1 MAEIERGWSGRATIA
16 QLRQHLA
23 DPFSRN
29 AYPLLL
35 NTGLSGLLGVG
46 FWFFA
51 ARYYTDPDVGRGSA
65 LISTM
70 TFLSGIVAI
79 NLTGTLSRF
88 VPQTGQRTG
97 RLVLLCYALSCLA
110 AAALTAGFLLTAGY
124 WGPSFEL
131 LRDPITALWFLA
143 AVVLANIFTVQ
154 DGVLVGLRGS
164 VWVLAENTFFGI
176 LKIVLL
182 VFFAAGFPRD
192 GVFLSWVTAMTLVL
206 LPING
211 LIFGWLI
218 PRHARATSS
227 TAIPPTL
234 AHVGRFV
241 AGDYLGALF
250 AFGAFFLV
258 PVMVAAHVAP
268 HTFAYFYIAWMAGGL
283 LNLIAGN
290 LAHSLT
296 VEGVYEAPRLAAN
309 CRAALS
315 RAVGL
320 LLVAA
325 VLVALAA
332 PYVLRVLGRGYLDAV
347 PLLQILAFA
356 ALPRAVVEIWIGAL
370 RARNRARELA
380 AVRVASGSL
389 MIALVL
395 AALQLDVLSGALGV
409 LRITA
414 VGGAVLAS
422 QVIVALW
429 VLPRLWRF
437 LTGAAA
443 AEGATEPSGPPVP
456 TAPANPP
463 EPGCRR
469 QGRGSPRGCAPA
481 LTRPQISRLAA
492 IPTRTWAPLAGVCVL
507 TAAALL
513 MYLLPLGRVD
523 LTGMNGYGLVSVLPT
538 VSLAG
543 VALLTVAFV
552 ITVSFP
558 RPHPA
563 ILGTQLVGL
572 AGCLYGVSAL
582 IEPLPRFPIT
592 WVHLGFVEYLGR
604 TGAATPELDGR
615 LSWPGF
621 FALVAFLAREST
633 WADLIPVVK
642 LTPLLSNLLFLLPLA
657 LILRNLRA
665 SWPAKWFAAWLFLVL
680 NWVAQD
686 YFSPQGFSYWLYLIF
701 LAVLVT
707 WFRPAQ
713 TNLAS
718 TPDPARGGSRR
729 WWRLPSLFGPGDL
742 PGERPAEPAGSV
754 VRMALLLLVV
764 GVFTATSAS
773 HPLTPFIMVAAC
785 AGLVVADRCIA
796 KSLPTLLAVIL
807 VAWLSYLAVG
817 YWSAHL
823 GELLGGI
830 GDFWGNLSTSVGN
843 RVRGNH
849 EHQMVVYTRIALTVF
864 VFSLAVGGLWR
875 RRRRRI
881 DDRVVLVF
889 LLIPFIVIGL
899 QSYGG
904 EILLR
909 VYLFALPAL
918 CVCTAYLFF
927 PETGSTPPRPH
938 RFLAATAAT
947 LVLLAGFF
955 VARYGNERYEIT
967 RAGELAAV
975 QYLYQQPG
983 PARILFPTDPVGRGA
998 TPFIPVGYQE
1008 VERVS
1013 TAGIPAPVDPTG
1025 ISGVIEGLQERGP
1038 GTYLLTTRSQEAYL
1052 ELGRNYPPGWGQR
1065 FRAALAASPQLQV
1078 VVENPDAVGYALRA
1092 PAGAA
1097 PAGAPPSRQQVVERG
1112 TRIGM
1117 TPWTPVGVAIVAI
1130 LLPLLIGR
1138 ELWRLHL
1145 APNEQ
1150 GRLRPLT
1157 LAAVPLLVGLALV
1170 VAERLVLLAG

>member
-1 MAEIERGWSGRATIA
+1 MSGRASIA
-16 QLRQHLA
+16 QLRRHLA

-35 NTGLSGLLGVG
+35 NTALTGLLGAA

-51 ARYYTDPDVGRGSA
+51 TRYYTDPDVGRGSA

-88 VPQTGQRTG
+88 VPQAGRRTG

-110 AAALTAGFLLTAGY
+110 AAVLTAGFLLTAGY

-131 LRDPITALWFLA
+131 LRDPVRALWFLA

-164 VWVLAENTFFGI
+164 VWVLTENTLFGI
-176 LKIVLL
+176 LKIVFLML
-182 VFFAAGFPRD
+182 FAAGFPRD
-192 GVFLSWVTAMTLVL
+192 GVFLSWVTAMILVL

-218 PRHARATSS
+218 PRHARVTSS
-227 TAIPPTL
+227 TAVPPTL
-234 AHVGRFV
+234 ARIGRFF

-296 VEGVYEAPRLAAN
+296 VEGVYEAPRLTVN

-325 VLVALAA
+325 VLVVLAA
-332 PYVLRVLGRGYLDAV
+332 PYALRVLGRGYVDAV

-356 ALPRAVVEIWIGAL
+356 AVPRAVVEIWIGVL

-380 AVRVASGSL
+380 SVRLASGFL

-395 AALQLDVLSGALGV
+395 AALQLDVLSRSLGV

-429 VLPRLWRF
+429 VLPRLWHF
-437 LTGAAA
+437 LTGAVAGGDAA
-443 AEGATEPSGPPVP
+443 GPSRPPP
-456 TAPANPP
+456 STPAN
-463 EPGCRR
+463 
-469 QGRGSPRGCAPA
+469 SPGCAP
-481 LTRPQISRLAA
+481 TPIRPQIFRLTAM
-492 IPTRTWAPLAGVCVL
+492 PTRTWAPLAGVGVL

-523 LTGMNGYGLVSVLPT
+523 LTGMNGYGLLSVLPT
-538 VSLAG
+538 VSLVG
-543 VALLTVAFV
+543 LALLTVAFLLAL
-552 ITVSFP
+552 SFA
-558 RPHPA
+558 RPHPLL
-563 ILGTQLVGL
+563 LGTQLVGL

-582 IEPLPRFPIT
+582 IESLPRFPIS
-592 WVHLGFVEYLGR
+592 WVHLGFVEYIGR
-604 TGAATPELDGR
+604 TGAATPELDSR

-621 FALVAFLAREST
+621 FALVAFLARESS
-633 WADLIPVVK
+633 WSDLIPVVK

-657 LILRNLRA
+657 LILRNLRS

-686 YFSPQGFSYWLYLIF
+686 YFSPQGFSYWLYLVF

-707 WFRPAQ
+707 WFRP
-713 TNLAS
+713 
-718 TPDPARGGSRR
+718 PERPGGVPGE
-729 WWRLPSLFGPGDL
+729 LPS
-742 PGERPAEPAGSV
+742 EPVGSA

-764 GVFTATSAS
+764 GVFTVTSAS

-796 KSLPTLLAVIL
+796 KGLPTLLAVIL

-843 RVRGNH
+843 RVRGNN

-864 VFSLAVGGLWR
+864 AFALAAGGVWR

-881 DDRVVLVF
+881 DDRVILVF
-889 LLIPFIVIGL
+889 LLIPFIVVGL

-904 EILLR
+904 EIPLR

-918 CVCTAYLFF
+918 CVFTSYLFF
-927 PETGSTPPRPH
+927 PETGSTSYRPH
-938 RFLAATAAT
+938 RFVAATAAT
-947 LVLLAGFF
+947 LVLLGGFL

-975 QYLYQQPG
+975 QYVYQQPG

-1013 TAGIPAPVDPTG
+1013 TAGIPAPADPTD
-1025 ISGVIEGLQERGP
+1025 ISGVIERLQERGP
-1038 GTYLLTTRSQEAYL
+1038 STYLLTTRSQEAYL
-1052 ELGRNYPPGWGQR
+1052 ELGRNYLPGWGDR

-1097 PAGAPPSRQQVVERG
+1097 PAGVPPSRQPVVERG

-1117 TPWTPVGVAIVAI
+1117 TPWTPVGVAIVAV
-1130 LLPLLIGR
+1130 LLAVLMGR

>member
-1 MAEIERGWSGRATIA
+1 MSGQASIT
-16 QLRQHLA
+16 QLRRHLA

-35 NTGLSGLLGVG
+35 NTALTGLLGVG

-70 TFLSGIVAI
+70 TLLSGIVAI
-79 NLTGTLSRF
+79 NLIGTLSRF
-88 VPQTGQRTG
+88 VPQAGQRTG

-110 AAALTAGFLLTAGY
+110 AAVLTAGFLLTAGY

-131 LRDPITALWFLA
+131 LRDPITALWFLV

-164 VWVLAENTFFGI
+164 IWVLVENTLFGI
-176 LKIVLL
+176 LKIILL
-182 VFFAAGFPRD
+182 VLFATSLPRD
-192 GVFLSWVTAMTLVL
+192 GVFLSWITAMSLVL

-218 PRHARATSS
+218 PRHVRATRN
-227 TAIPPTL
+227 TALPPTL
-234 AHVGRFV
+234 AHIGRFF

-296 VEGVYEAPRLAAN
+296 VEGVYEAPRLAVN

-332 PYVLRVLGRGYLDAV
+332 PYALRLLGRGYLDAV
-347 PLLQILAFA
+347 ALLQILAFA
-356 ALPRAVVEIWIGAL
+356 AVPRAVVEIWIGVL
-370 RARNRARELA
+370 RAQNRARELA
-380 AVRVASGSL
+380 AVRIASGSL

-395 AALQLDVLSGALGV
+395 AALQLDVLSRGLGV
-409 LRITA
+409 LPITA

-422 QVIVALW
+422 QVIVALG

-437 LTGAAA
+437 LTSAVAAGDA
-443 AEGATEPSGPPVP
+443 AEPSGPARSRPA
-456 TAPANPP
+456 APPPP
-463 EPGCRR
+463 EPDRR
-469 QGRGSPRGCAPA
+469 VTRPEPAPA
-481 LTRPQISRLAA
+481 LTRPQLFPFAA
-492 IPTRTWAPLAGVCVL
+492 MPTRAWVPLAGVGGL
-507 TAAALL
+507 TAVGLL

-523 LTGMNGYGLVSVLPT
+523 LTGMNGYGLVSVLPA
-538 VSLAG
+538 VSLVG
-543 VALLTVAFV
+543 LALLTVAFLLAL
-552 ITVSFP
+552 SFP
-558 RPHPA
+558 RPHPLL
-563 ILGTQLVGL
+563 LGTQLAGL
-572 AGCLYGVSAL
+572 AGCLYGVSSL
-582 IEPLPRFPIT
+582 IEPLPRFPIS
-592 WVHLGFVEYLGR
+592 WVHLGLVEYIGR
-604 TGAATPELDGR
+604 TGAAPPELDSR
-615 LSWPGF
+615 FSWPGF
-621 FALVAFLAREST
+621 FALVAFLTRESS
-633 WADLIPVVK
+633 WSDLVAMVQLVPFV
-642 LTPLLSNLLFLLPLA
+642 SNLLFLLPLA

-665 SWPAKWFAAWLFLVL
+665 IWPAKWFAAWLFLVL
-680 NWVAQD
+680 NWVGQD
-686 YFSPQGFSYWLYLIF
+686 YFSPQGFSYGLYLVF
-701 LAVLVT
+701 LAALVT
-707 WFRPAQ
+707 WFRPPE

-718 TPDPARGGSRR
+718 ALDAARCGVVR
-729 WWRLPSLFGPGDL
+729 WWRLPSPLGPGRV
-742 PGERPAEPAGSV
+742 PGELPAEPVGSA
-754 VRMALLLLVV
+754 VRMALLLAVV
-764 GVFTATSAS
+764 GVFTVTTAS
-773 HPLTPFIMVAAC
+773 HPLTPFVMVIAC
-785 AGLVVADRCIA
+785 AGLVVADRCVA
-796 KSLPTLLAVIL
+796 TGLPTLLAVIL

-843 RVRGNH
+843 RVRGNN
-849 EHQMVVYTRIALTVF
+849 EHQMVVYTRIG
-864 VFSLAVGGLWR
+864 LAGLAFMLAAGGLWR
-875 RRRRRI
+875 RRRRGI

-889 LLIPFIVIGL
+889 LLVPFTVIGL

-904 EILLR
+904 EIPLR
-909 VYLFALPAL
+909 VYLFALPAV
-918 CVCTAYLFF
+918 CVFTAYLFF
-927 PETGSTPPRPH
+927 PETGPIPRRPP
-938 RFLAATAAT
+938 RFLAAASAT

-955 VARYGNERYEIT
+955 VARYGNERYELT
-967 RAGELAAV
+967 RVGELAAV
-975 QYLYQQPG
+975 QYVYQQPG
-983 PARILFPTDPVGRGA
+983 PARILFPTDPAGRAA
-998 TPFIPVGYQE
+998 TPFMPVGYRD

-1013 TAGIPAPVDPTG
+1013 TASIPAPADPTA
-1025 ISGVIEGLQERGP
+1025 ISGVIERLRERGP

-1052 ELGRNYPPGWGQR
+1052 ELGRNYPPGWGDR

-1078 VVENPDAVGYALRA
+1078 VVKNPDAVGYALRA
-1092 PAGAA
+1092 PAGPTPPGPT
-1097 PAGAPPSRQQVVERG
+1097 PAGRTPAGPTPGRQPMIERG

-1117 TPWTPVGVAIVAI
+1117 TPWTPVGVAIVAV
-1130 LLPLLIGR
+1130 LLALLIGR
-1138 ELWRLHL
+1138 ELWRLRL
-1145 APNEQ
+1145 APTEN

-1157 LAAVPLLVGLALV
+1157 LATLPLLVGLALV
-1170 VAERLVLLAG
+1170 VVERLVLLTG